1 VIDQMYRNQ
10 SQNEAMIQNAMKDA
24 KKPVPPAGINVT
36 MQKPTVDHEKIMNE
50 ILAKVNKMTHDLE
63 EKVRQQNSKIGLI
76 SS

>member
-1 VIDQMYRNQ
+1 MYRNQ

-50 ILAKVNKMTHDLE
+50 ILAKVNKMTHD
-63 EKVRQQNSKIGLI
+63 
-76 SS
+76 